1 MQTAPETTRVLLVE
15 DNPAD
20 AALITRYLKD
30 HSPQFE
36 ISAARSLAEALST
49 AHAERAD
56 VILLDL
62 GLPDSDG
69 TKTVTAVSQACRQPI
84 VVLTGRISTDDGLEC
99 LAAGAHDYLP
109 KSELSSSQLRRAI
122 GYALF
127 RSREE
132 RLEDLEAALVRLRA
146 VSRTEDTA
154 TSARSGA
161 PSFEERDPESYE
173 TFVGRYL
180 ALLEEYLD
188 HVTQQRPRPRE
199 GIRRLAS
206 DLSASYASARDVID
220 VHLAALERG
229 LEDATPERRE
239 VVRVDGRLLGL
250 EVMGSLVD
258 LYRDGSTGR
267 RGRT

>member
-1 MQTAPETTRVLLVE
+1 MQTAAETTRVLLVE

-30 HSPQFE
+30 HSPRFE
-36 ISAARSLAEALST
+36 ISAAGSLAEALSIPQ
-49 AHAERAD
+49 AERAD
-56 VILLDL
+56 IILLDL

-69 TKTVTAVSQACRQPI
+69 TETVIAVSQACSQPI
-84 VVLTGRISTDDGLEC
+84 VVLTGRISSDDGLEC

-132 RLEDLEAALVRLRA
+132 RLEDLEAAMARLRA
-146 VSRTEDTA
+146 VSRMEGTA
-154 TSARSGA
+154 PYGRSHS
-161 PSFEERDPESYE
+161 PSFEERDPETYE
-173 TFVGRYL
+173 ALVRRYL
-180 ALLEEYLD
+180 ALLEDYLD
-188 HVTQQRPRPRE
+188 HVTEQRPRPRG
-199 GIRRLAS
+199 GIRGIAS
-206 DLSASYASARDVID
+206 DLCASYASARDVID

-229 LEDATPERRE
+229 MEDATPERRE
-239 VVRVDGRLLGL
+239 VIRVDGRLLGL

-258 LYRDGSTGR
+258 LYQASTRPTGR
-267 RGRT
+267 A